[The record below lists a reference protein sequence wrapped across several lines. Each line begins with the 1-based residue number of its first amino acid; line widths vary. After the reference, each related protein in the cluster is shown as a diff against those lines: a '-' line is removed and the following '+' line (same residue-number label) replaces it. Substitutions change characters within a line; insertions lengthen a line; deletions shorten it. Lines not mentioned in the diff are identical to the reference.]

1 MTLFRS
7 YPIRR
12 AGKLIAAML
21 LAALALSL
29 CSTAIALPLTK
40 EAVHEDASKYVEHSG
55 FIRPDHSK
63 AENMASRAIHP
74 PSPDGDFTWVRVLIS
89 TGNSADHVDLALCS
103 DYYLTNGVQLS
114 GTEEE
119 PHPIRVIANPSS
131 VTLIDLATDEEVIT
145 APSLELKR
153 VNMNYTAGYAQLTYC
168 EHSKTLNYQYLGEF
182 RFYSDSGVIR
192 MVNRL
197 HMVYYI
203 YGVVGYELSPTSPA
217 ESLRV
222 QALASRSHA
231 LYFIDSHADYDEED
245 GWESLL
251 YQGYRGFKMNRIAT
265 MPFCYETIG
274 KALTCN
280 NGFKPIYWT
289 HSNGG
294 ETALPSI
301 VFGSGLDIVD
311 EGYDGRL
318 DEIEFEYQPGMTEY
332 INFTEDGVCDNSRFL
347 DFVLLKI
354 RAQEEVDAL
363 EVVSIDEVY
372 CFDPVPKTQRDM
384 QKLHVTATVTIPGE
398 PIIDPDD
405 PEAEP
410 EETFIEETYTFECP
424 TKHLKTVNLTDI
436 DGSGDDYSS
445 NKHVL
450 IKNMF
455 IIWGRENEEDG
466 GYTIIY
472 SRHGHGI
479 GLSQAGS
486 MVLCTKYG
494 WSYTDIIAF
503 YFPGFDIVDIIEENP
518 DDTDPTVNRYEVLAY
533 GVCRTDGAEILGGA
547 STVYPYPC
555 FAHVGLNEH
564 VDILGVTDTG
574 WYWVFWNNYEG
585 YMHFDDVQLI
595 MFPAPSNG
603 IFTLVDGQTNSSAN
617 LRSEPWIRT
626 GSLSNIIV
634 NLPKNTRFT
643 AWTHIGKWYYIH
655 TESGYEGFIS
665 SSMVTFS
672 EPYQYTGQAVLMIR
686 QYPLRP
692 KIGRICMD
700 YDQPHHRIDP

>member
-1 MTLFRS
+1 MTYTGSHRKAKRL
-7 YPIRR
+7 
-12 AGKLIAAML
+12 AVLL
-21 LAALALSL
+21 LALAMALSV
-29 CSTAIALPLTK
+29 CRAAIALPAAK
-40 EAVHEDASKYVEHSG
+40 DAVHEDASRYVEHSG

-63 AENMASRAIHP
+63 AENMASKVIHP

-119 PHPIRVIANPSS
+119 PHPIRVRANANS

-168 EHSKTLNYQYLGEF
+168 EHSKTLNYKYLGEF

-197 HMVYYI
+197 HLVYYT

-222 QALASRSHA
+222 QALATKSHM

-245 GWESLL
+245 GWESAL
-251 YQGYRGFKMNRIAT
+251 YQGYRGFNMNRIAT
-265 MPFCYETIG
+265 MPFCYESIG

-280 NGFKPIYWT
+280 NSFKPIYWT

-311 EGYDGRL
+311 EGYDGRF
-318 DEIEFEYQPGMTEY
+318 DELEFEYEPGMTEY
-332 INFTEDGVCDNSRFL
+332 INFTADGLCDNSRFL

-354 RAQEEVDAL
+354 RAQEDVEAM

-372 CFDPVPKTQRDM
+372 CFDPVPKTERDM
-384 QKLHVTATVTIPGE
+384 QKLHVTATVVIPGE
-398 PIIDPDD
+398 PIVDPED

-436 DGSGDDYSS
+436 DGSGDNYSG

-450 IKNMF
+450 IKTMYL
-455 IIWGRENEEDG
+455 IWGREDEEG

-486 MVLCTKYG
+486 MIRATRYG
-494 WSYTDIIAF
+494 WDYTEIIAF
-503 YFPGFDIVDIIEENP
+503 YYPGFDIVDIIEENP
-518 DDTDPTVNRYEVLAY
+518 DDTDPTAIMYDVLAY
-533 GVCRTDGAEILGGA
+533 GVCRTEGAEMLGGV
-547 STVYPYPC
+547 SDLYPYPC
-555 FAHVGLNEH
+555 IGNVGLGEH
-564 VDILGVTDTG
+564 VDILGVTDNC
-574 WYWVFWNNYEG
+574 WYWVFWNGREG
-585 YMHFDDVQLI
+585 YLKFEDVQLT
-595 MFPAPSNG
+595 MFPSPPNG
-603 IFTLVDGQTNSSAN
+603 VFTLIDGQTKSNAN
-617 LRSEPWIRT
+617 LRAEPGIRPE
-626 GSLSNIIV
+626 NVIAY
-634 NLPKNTRFT
+634 LPKNTRLT
-643 AWTHIGKWYYIH
+643 AWAHIGKWYYIQ
-655 TESGYEGFIS
+655 TESGYEGFMS
-665 SSMVTFS
+665 SVVITFS
-672 EPYQYTGQAVLMIR
+672 EPYQYTGCASLAIR
-686 QYPLRP
+686 QYNLDNMPAPCAPFKVLLETEYYKESRP
-692 KIGRICMD
+692 
-700 YDQPHHRIDP
+700 